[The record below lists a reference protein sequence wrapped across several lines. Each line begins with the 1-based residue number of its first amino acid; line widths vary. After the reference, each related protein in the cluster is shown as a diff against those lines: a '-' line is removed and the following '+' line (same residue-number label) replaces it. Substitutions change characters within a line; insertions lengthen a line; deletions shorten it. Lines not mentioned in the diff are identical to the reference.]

1 MNYSLS
7 RIGWLRVLG
16 AALAVIALSFLV
28 LMVIIAV
35 YAFYLAFQA
44 RGTPDQKAINHF
56 AAMVSP
62 KLTPWLE
69 MLLTLAVAIRVARRV
84 EKARIMHGLLMGTL
98 AGILSV
104 AVTLPFGGRLSLH
117 NLLFFLIV
125 VGLGWLGG
133 FIGRKDGL
141 NMKSSPNE

>member
-7 RIGWLRVLG
+7 RIRWPRVLG

-35 YAFYLAFQA
+35 HAFYLAFQA
-44 RGTPDQKAINHF
+44 RGAPDQKAINHF

-69 MLLTLAVAIRVARRV
+69 MLLTLAVAISVARRV
-84 EKARIMHGLLMGTL
+84 GNARIMHGLVIGAL

-104 AVTLPFGGRLSLH
+104 LVTLPFGGRLGLH

-133 FIGRKDGL
+133 FIGRNGGL
-141 NMKSSPNE
+141 DTKPSP